1 MPKMDY
7 DDWSKKDL
15 IIELKKFKNRKKYG
29 IVWEDKPEDVVKLCK
44 QKLPVLKEIKK
55 NEIFTDKKN
64 PMNVL
69 IEGDNYH
76 ALSVLNF
83 THKGKI
89 DLIYIDP
96 PFNTGT
102 NTWLYNNDY
111 VEKDDLFRHSKWLSF
126 MEKRLKLAKK
136 LLKKNGS
143 LIIAIDDYEVH
154 QLGLLLEEIFPSYVK
169 DLIILVHHPQGAGS
183 DTVSRVHEY
192 AFVLTPHDVGFA
204 GRKSKKG
211 ESNWSLKRTGQG
223 ENNWRE
229 NRPKQFFALHVDE
242 NKREVIGVGP
252 EIPKDEKKYPK
263 NNTSEGFL
271 RMYPF
276 DKARKER
283 AWRYNRSTMSNLIK
297 EGKIIYTKKGALVVK
312 KEGVNAVPIF
322 SVWQG
327 SRYNAGNHGSSLL
340 TQIMGAANTFPYP
353 KSLYTVKDMLD
364 MIIGNNQN
372 ATILDFYAGS
382 GTTAH
387 AVMELNDEDDG
398 ERNFIVCTNNENDI
412 CTNVCYP
419 RIKKIIEGYKFD
431 NEKRPGLGGNLKYYS
446 TEFVDAAPT
455 DRNKR
460 KMVDLSTEML
470 CMRENCFYDVKI
482 SKKYKIFK
490 NSREQY
496 LGIIFDDEGI
506 EPFKD
511 ELISINGIVNTYVFS
526 LDESAREEEF
536 EDVMEKVDL
545 KPIPEVILNIYRRI
559 FR

>member
-1 MPKMDY
+1 MDY

>member
-1 MPKMDY
+1 MLKDTY
-7 DDWSKKDL
+7 DNWSKKDL
-15 IIELKKFKNRKKYG
+15 IKELKKFKNRKKYG
-29 IVWEDKPEDVVKLCK
+29 IVWEDKPEDVVKFCK
-44 QKLPVLKEIKK
+44 EKLPVLKEITK
-55 NEIFTDKKN
+55 NQILTDSKN
-64 PMNVL
+64 PINLL

-126 MEKRLKLAKK
+126 MEKRLKLSKR

-143 LIIAIDDYEVH
+143 MIIAIDDYEVH

-223 ENNWRE
+223 ENNWRK
-229 NRPKQFFALHVDE
+229 NRPKQFFALHIDE
-242 NKREVIGVGP
+242 NERKVIGVGP

-263 NNTSEGFL
+263 GNTPEGYL
-271 RMYPF
+271 RIYPF
-276 DKARKER
+276 DKAMKER

-297 EGKIIYTKKGALVVK
+297 EEKIIYTKKGALVVK

-340 TQIMGAANTFPYP
+340 TQIMGTANTFPYP
-353 KSLYTVKDMLD
+353 KSLFTVKDMID

-387 AVMELNDEDDG
+387 AVLELNDEDDG
-398 ERNFIVCTNNENDI
+398 QRNFIVCTNNENNI

-419 RIKKIIEGYKFD
+419 RIKKIIKGYSF
-431 NEKRPGLGGNLKYYS
+431 NSEKKPGLRGNLRYYC
-446 TEFVDAAPT
+446 TDFVDAAPT
-455 DRNKR
+455 DKNKR
-460 KMVDLSTEML
+460 KLVDRSTEML
-470 CMRENCFYDVKI
+470 CVKEGCFYDVSI
-482 SKKYKIFK
+482 SKYYKIFK
-490 NSREQY
+490 NSEEQY
-496 LGIIFDDEGI
+496 MGIIFDDEGI
-506 EPFKD
+506 YPFKK
-511 ELISINGIVNTYVFS
+511 EVSKLNVKISAYVFS
-526 LDESAREEEF
+526 LDQSVREEEF
-536 EDVMEKVDL
+536 EDINHLVDL
-545 KPIPEVILNIYRRI
+545 KPIPEVILNVYRRI

>member
-1 MPKMDY
+1 VKTNY

-15 IIELKKFKNRKKYG
+15 IKELKKFKNRKKYG

-44 QKLPVLKEIKK
+44 EKLPVLKEIKQK
-55 NEIFTDKKN
+55 EIFTDKKN

-126 MEKRLKLAKK
+126 MEKRLKLSKK

-183 DTVSRVHEY
+183 DTISRVHEY

-229 NRPKQFFALHVDE
+229 NRPKQFFALHIDE

-283 AWRYNRSTMSNLIK
+283 AWRYNRSTMTNLIK

-327 SRYNAGNHGSSLL
+327 SKYNAGNHGSSLL

-419 RIKKIIEGYKFD
+419 RIKKIIEGYEFD

-470 CMRENCFYDVKI
+470 CMREDCFKEI
-482 SKKYKIFK
+482 KSEKSYKIFK
-490 NSREQY
+490 NYEDRY
-496 LGIIFDDEGI
+496 LGIIYDDAGI
-506 EPFKD
+506 EPFKNQI
-511 ELISINGIVNTYVFS
+511 LKLQKKINTYVFS

-536 EDVMEKVDL
+536 EEIHDLVDL
-545 KPIPEVILNIYRRI
+545 KPIPDVILNVYRRI